1 MYVASGNAEKEKGE
15 VVIFDVRFHTR
26 FLHKLL
32 HDQSMM
38 NQTLI
43 APDSSIGIGG
53 LHWMA
58 DSRIVITGGGDR
70 LVKVW
75 NVEGETKLVKSY
87 STSNCVTSLFVNEA
101 CMTIAAGVA
110 GADGIVHVWQP

>member
-1 MYVASGNAEKEKGE
+1 
-15 VVIFDVRFHTR
+15 
-26 FLHKLL
+26 
-32 HDQSMM
+32 M

-58 DSRIVITGGGDR
+58 DSRIVITGGGDQ

-110 GADGIVHVWQP
+110 GADGIVHVWQPYILQLMCNSFFNQKKKSLCESFVFK